1 MSSHTT
7 ITTDRE
13 TKEIS
18 HANLKPLFETADILL
33 GGIQSLNDDIQ
44 HVSSELL
51 HHENSIRYLSDG
63 LSKMKIAIEETHS
76 SIDAQTVNQQ
86 IFEESINSLQQQLDD
101 LKNISTDGTLI
112 WRIANV
118 QKKMIDAECE
128 RQTSIYSPV
137 FYSSPN
143 GYKMRFRLYLAG
155 DGNARRTHMS
165 LFFVL
170 MRGEYDS
177 VLQFPFSYKVT
188 FCLFDQTSQQRHIID
203 SFRPDVKS
211 SSFQRPCSDMNIASG
226 IPKFVPLTIIQQDSN
241 PYVRDDIMFIKA
253 IVDFDELPKSLV
265 PYKLSLN
272 PGLPI
277 LIQQEWI
284 RRESEKRAQEKLL
297 LHLKFNNAEIDCT
310 IYTNDLKII
319 NLNPFYVSLNFYP
332 SSTSIKL
339 NYESQVTDFNIF
351 NNVNPSSNIYCLKN
365 LENLQLV
372 NTNLTILS
380 DIKNFQKLTSL
391 LIQSDNGIIGQ
402 HLPSELGELIS
413 LSYLKLFDIKNLEDL
428 PNEIDHLI
436 QLRILILQN
445 IPNFNKI
452 PDESMGKL
460 INLRVLNLIDLPN
473 LSTIPSTIKNFQSL
487 IQFEITNTNIKN
499 LELANLNGLSTLT
512 IKSNSILQTIE
523 IVNMLLLAS
532 IEIQNN
538 NELLTL
544 KFQNLSSLS
553 SLTMLSNSKL
563 TSLDMENISILQT
576 ISLSDN
582 KQFKIATFKN
592 LSHLNSIN
600 FSFLANFESISFENT
615 PTLSTV
621 SITASSLL
629 KNISFLNVPSIINL
643 DLSGCQLTTFPE
655 SILTLKSLVN
665 LILKVNQLST
675 LPLTLSIDLPN
686 LQVLDLSRNN
696 FQGNIFQQSPL
707 IYLREL
713 YLSNNSL
720 VSIDGIGEYESLRNL
735 DLNYNKILS
744 IPLEITELSLT
755 LNSLTINYNQLHSIP
770 YQMTNMRGLTS
781 LIATYNNISDSER
794 QYLYQIF
801 NPTTIQFII

>member
-1 MSSHTT
+1 MEGSRSLSQCLNRKIGFDARNKDSLVTYICWLCSFLLRNPIQLICGHRFCQSCINVEESSIVKCNICNEVTPRDQIIIDKACQLDMEKLNIMCSLCEWSGIFKNYQKHFDTVHLNPLCEYCGKEFKTIDDLNQHLSMCEKLTVNCLLQPYGCTEQFLRVNTRSHFLSEQHQSVLLQYLFKHNQHLINDQSDMSSHTT

-143 GYKMRFRLYLAG
+143 GYKMRLRLYLVG

-284 RRESEKRAQEKLL
+284 RRESEKRAQEKL
-297 LHLKFNNAEIDCT
+297 
-310 IYTNDLKII
+310 
-319 NLNPFYVSLNFYP
+319 
-332 SSTSIKL
+332 
-339 NYESQVTDFNIF
+339 
-351 NNVNPSSNIYCLKN
+351 
-365 LENLQLV
+365 V
-372 NTNLTILS
+372 NTTE
-380 DIKNFQKLTSL
+380 TSTCSN
-391 LIQSDNGIIGQ
+391 QNVRTEVNDN
-402 HLPSELGELIS
+402 H
-413 LSYLKLFDIKNLEDL
+413 
-428 PNEIDHLI
+428 
-436 QLRILILQN
+436 
-445 IPNFNKI
+445 
-452 PDESMGKL
+452 DE
-460 INLRVLNLIDLPN
+460 
-473 LSTIPSTIKNFQSL
+473 
-487 IQFEITNTNIKN
+487 
-499 LELANLNGLSTLT
+499 
-512 IKSNSILQTIE
+512 
-523 IVNMLLLAS
+523 
-532 IEIQNN
+532 
-538 NELLTL
+538 
-544 KFQNLSSLS
+544 
-553 SLTMLSNSKL
+553 
-563 TSLDMENISILQT
+563 
-576 ISLSDN
+576 
-582 KQFKIATFKN
+582 
-592 LSHLNSIN
+592 
-600 FSFLANFESISFENT
+600 
-615 PTLSTV
+615 
-621 SITASSLL
+621 
-629 KNISFLNVPSIINL
+629 
-643 DLSGCQLTTFPE
+643 
-655 SILTLKSLVN
+655 
-665 LILKVNQLST
+665 
-675 LPLTLSIDLPN
+675 
-686 LQVLDLSRNN
+686 
-696 FQGNIFQQSPL
+696 
-707 IYLREL
+707 
-713 YLSNNSL
+713 
-720 VSIDGIGEYESLRNL
+720 
-735 DLNYNKILS
+735 
-744 IPLEITELSLT
+744 
-755 LNSLTINYNQLHSIP
+755 
-770 YQMTNMRGLTS
+770 QMM
-781 LIATYNNISDSER
+781 
-794 QYLYQIF
+794 Q
-801 NPTTIQFII
+801 